1 MLDFWQST
9 LTFEV
14 VTWINILTNPL
25 GAYNGEVG
33 FSINGGT
40 YLGGITLGT

>member
-1 MLDFWQST
+1 MLEFYQST
-9 LTFEV
+9 LNFKV

-33 FSINGGT
+33 FSINGGA
-40 YLGGITLGT
+40 YLGGRKLVT